1 MEVIGTVKSG
11 WRKFYSKTQLPRLV
25 QKGGGGYKKKKK
37 EARHAGKTKI
47 YKSSRKARILKK
59 EERNLGIIKRKS

>member
-1 MEVIGTVKSG
+1 MGGGSFTPKLNYHVSCK
-11 WRKFYSKTQLPRLV
+11 R
-25 QKGGGGYKKKKK
+25 GGGYKKKKKK

-59 EERNLGIIKRKS
+59 EERNLGIIKRKSYGN